1 MIKTCFKS
9 FIAVLMLLCIHSAN
23 AELIKTFEDGWDCLP
38 ELKEVVET
46 IEELDSYKY
55 EINNCV
61 RESKLDQLVSEMKD
75 ILEEALS
82 QLEDINTD
90 REFETVLDE
99 D

>member
-1 MIKTCFKS
+1 M
-9 FIAVLMLLCIHSAN
+9 
-23 AELIKTFEDGWDCLP
+23 LIKTFEDGWDCLP
-38 ELKEVVET
+38 ELKEIVET
-46 IEELDSYKY
+46 IEKLDTYKY

-61 RESKLDQLVSEMKD
+61 RVTELDQMVSEMKD

>member
-1 MIKTCFKS
+1 M
-9 FIAVLMLLCIHSAN
+9 
-23 AELIKTFEDGWDCLP
+23 LIKTFEDGWDCLP
-38 ELKEVVET
+38 ELKEVVKT

-61 RESKLDQLVSEMKD
+61 RVTELAEMVSEMKN

-82 QLEDINTD
+82 QLDDINTD

>member
-1 MIKTCFKS
+1 M
-9 FIAVLMLLCIHSAN
+9 
-23 AELIKTFEDGWDCLP
+23 LIKTFEDGWDCLP
-38 ELKEVVET
+38 ELKEIVKT

-61 RESKLDQLVSEMKD
+61 RVTELAEMVSEMKN

-82 QLEDINTD
+82 QLDDINTD

>member
-1 MIKTCFKS
+1 M
-9 FIAVLMLLCIHSAN
+9 
-23 AELIKTFEDGWDCLP
+23 LIKTFEDGWNCLP
-38 ELKEVVET
+38 ELKEIVET

-61 RESKLDQLVSEMKD
+61 RVTELAEMVSEMKA

-82 QLEDINTD
+82 QLDDINTD
-90 REFETVLDE
+90 REFETVLNE

>member
-1 MIKTCFKS
+1 M
-9 FIAVLMLLCIHSAN
+9 
-23 AELIKTFEDGWDCLP
+23 LIKTFEDGWDCLP
-38 ELKEVVET
+38 ELKEVVKT
-46 IEELDSYKY
+46 IEELDHYNY

-61 RESKLDQLVSEMKD
+61 RVTELAEMVSEMKN

-82 QLEDINTD
+82 QLDDINTD

>member
-1 MIKTCFKS
+1 M
-9 FIAVLMLLCIHSAN
+9 
-23 AELIKTFEDGWDCLP
+23 LIKTFEDGWDCLP
-38 ELKEVVET
+38 ELKEVVKT
-46 IEELDSYKY
+46 IEELDNYKY

-61 RESKLDQLVSEMKD
+61 RVTELAEMVSEMKN

-82 QLEDINTD
+82 QLDDINTD